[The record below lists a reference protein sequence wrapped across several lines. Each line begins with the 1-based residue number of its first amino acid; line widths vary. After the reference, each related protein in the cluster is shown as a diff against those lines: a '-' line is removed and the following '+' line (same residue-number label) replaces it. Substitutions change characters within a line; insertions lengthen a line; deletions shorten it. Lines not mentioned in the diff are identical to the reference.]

1 MQWLYLNVQTLQCCL
16 ASVTFLLTLDFCYKY
31 TNMYVALKK
40 FGNIHT
46 NVKKISHIAKINI
59 IQLWNLAV
67 ANWLKLIYKDYLP

>member
-1 MQWLYLNVQTLQCCL
+1 
-16 ASVTFLLTLDFCYKY
+16 
-31 TNMYVALKK
+31 MYVALKK